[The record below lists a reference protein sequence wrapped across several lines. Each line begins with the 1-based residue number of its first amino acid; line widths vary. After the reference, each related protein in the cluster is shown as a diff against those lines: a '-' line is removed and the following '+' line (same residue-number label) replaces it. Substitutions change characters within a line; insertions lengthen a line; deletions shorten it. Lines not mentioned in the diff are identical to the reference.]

1 MKKVEIQN
9 LTPGV
14 VPGIEV
20 QIPGTVVP
28 YRENYFEWAGSSLAA
43 TLKTKEVSGGILK
56 AWHHIPVFKEIE
68 THIDEEMFYFVSG
81 VALMLFMDV
90 ENGSPL
96 MKTAQVVRVQTGT
109 QIIIPAGKAHFV
121 PVAEGDQPVEIIVV
135 APRMDAPRI
144 TLPESVEGI

>member
-1 MKKVEIQN
+1 MLKVNIQN

-14 VPGIEV
+14 VSGVEV
-20 QIPGTVVP
+20 QVPGSINP

-43 TLKTKEVSGGILK
+43 TLQTKEISGGVLK
-56 AWHHIPVFKEIE
+56 AWHHVPIFKQIE
-68 THIDEEMFYFVSG
+68 THIDAEMFYFVSG

-90 ENGSPL
+90 ENGSPM
-96 MKTAQVVRVQTGT
+96 MKTAQVVRVQAGT

-121 PVAEGDQPVEIIVV
+121 PVAEGDEPVEIVVV

-144 TLPESVEGI
+144 DLPDSVEGI